1 MKKVIRIVFIFMIL
15 IVSISSISLMADVFG
30 GGNDVPK
37 REPTVNNTPGDWI
50 EDPIEPEEPAIPDI
64 QLPAEATS
72 TLSYEEVAY
81 HKLGKDPY
89 CYLALDANY
98 ITYSGPSNY
107 IFEGNSNAF
116 VSIALIDPCP
126 GNEIYT
132 NGIDMK
138 TYSYVKVEFDILND
152 KYNVDER
159 SLLGCTIYPI
169 GRYDTDKYTINRE
182 QWLDVKTGINTGT
195 FEVQDR
201 KEYRSFSAESHHVE
215 YVIEIN
221 SDDTSMSRM
230 QIFINDQLVFD
241 NYGQELYTA
250 DIEYLSE
257 IRLTCFESFSDDSSI
272 GLANLEISVY
282 E

>member
-1 MKKVIRIVFIFMIL
+1 MIAICL
-15 IVSISSISLMADVFG
+15 SSISLMAEMFG
-30 GGNDVPK
+30 GGDDVPK
-37 REPTVNNTPGDWI
+37 REPTVNNTPGDWL
-50 EDPIEPEEPAIPDI
+50 EPEEPAIPDI

-72 TLSYEEVAY
+72 TLSYEEVVY
-81 HKLGKDPY
+81 HNLGKDPY
-89 CYLALDANY
+89 GYLTLDGNY